1 MNLLKTL
8 LKFLVAFALIYWLVN
23 SGKLDFSILT
33 EVLKSPLRVL
43 IAGLGMLFVLCLVNV
58 RYRLIL
64 SHKSEVK
71 IPFFRLLKYNWIG
84 MFFNSVL
91 PGSVSGDFVK
101 IFYIK
106 DEDHSLTNKFML
118 GSIII
123 DRVLGLFGLIII
135 LGLFTVFNYTE
146 LSSFSPDIKK
156 LLDFNLFLFSCVILG
171 LLSLFYFQDL
181 PSLIVKPFRR
191 YSLLDKVSIKLLG
204 IWDDLCDFKNRM
216 VYLTLISTFLQLF
229 AVIIFWFITKEFAQG
244 DFPIKYAFSI
254 IPVGFVA
261 ISIPIAPSGL
271 GVGHA
276 VFHTLLGYI
285 GIKNGADLFNI
296 YFFLVLT
303 FNLLG
308 AIPYL
313 LSKSKKQISFQ
324 NLDDHSEEI

>member
-8 LKFLVAFALIYWLVN
+8 LKFLLAFGLIYWLVN
-23 SGKLDFSILT
+23 SGKLDFAILG
-33 EVLKSPLRVL
+33 EVLKSPLKVL
-43 IAGLGMLFVLCLVNV
+43 ISAFGMLGVLCLVNW
-58 RYRLIL
+58 RYRVIL
-64 SHKSEVK
+64 AHKSEVV

-135 LGLFTVFNYTE
+135 LGLFTVFNYSE
-146 LSSFSPDIKK
+146 LSNFSPDIKK
-156 LLDFNLFLFSCVILG
+156 LLDLNLFLFSCVILG

-181 PSLIVKPFRR
+181 PSLIVKPFRKIAI
-191 YSLLDKVSIKLLG
+191 LDKISIKLLG
-204 IWDDLCDFKNRM
+204 IWDNLCGFKNKM
-216 VYLTLISTFLQLF
+216 VYLTLISTFLQLSS
-229 AVIIFWFITKEFAQG
+229 VIIFWFITKDFAEG

-296 YFFLVLT
+296 YFFLVLS

-313 LSKSKKQISFQ
+313 LSKTKKQISFQ
-324 NLDDHSEEI
+324 NLDDHSGEI

>member
-8 LKFLVAFALIYWLVN
+8 LKFLLAFALIYWLVN
-23 SGKLDFSILT
+23 SGKLDFAILGG
-33 EVLKSPLRVL
+33 VLMFPLKVV
-43 IAGLGMLFVLCLVNV
+43 ISGLGMLGILCLVNL
-58 RYRLIL
+58 RYKIIL
-64 SHKSEVK
+64 AHKSEVK
-71 IPFFRLLKYNWIG
+71 IPFMRLLKYNWIG

-135 LGLFTVFNYTE
+135 LGLFTVFNYSE
-146 LSSFSPDIKK
+146 LSNFSPDIKK
-156 LLDFNLFLFSCVILG
+156 VLDFNLFLFLCVILG

-181 PSLIVKPFRR
+181 PSLLVKPFRR
-191 YSLLDKVSIKLLG
+191 ISLLNKISIKLLE
-204 IWDDLCDFKNRM
+204 IWDNLCGFKNKM
-216 VYLTLISTFLQLF
+216 VYLTLISTGLQLF
-229 AVIIFWFITKEFAQG
+229 SVIIFWFITKDFAEG
-244 DFPIKYAFSI
+244 NFPIKYAFSI

-296 YFFLVLT
+296 YFFLVLS